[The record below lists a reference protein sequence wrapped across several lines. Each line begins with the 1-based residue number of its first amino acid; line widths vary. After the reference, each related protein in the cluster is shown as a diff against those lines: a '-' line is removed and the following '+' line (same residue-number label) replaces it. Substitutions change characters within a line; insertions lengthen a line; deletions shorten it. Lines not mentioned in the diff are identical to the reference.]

1 MEINQNSIYLSLVVP
16 FFNEERIIR
25 KTLDNALDFFHNT
38 GYQFEII
45 LIDDGSRDRSF
56 EIVRKYKD
64 LHNNMIVLKNEKNFG
79 KGYSVRRGMLQA
91 KGEYIFFLDA
101 DFPIFFNETD
111 KLLNF
116 LKQGCKIVISSRT
129 LPESKILIPQPFY
142 RRLAGRIFHFFSEFI
157 IPTKV
162 SDTQCGFKAFSK
174 YAAKEI
180 FSIQR
185 LSRFC
190 FDVEILHIAKKL
202 GYRIKEVPIVWA
214 HSKNNNKIAFFKNS
228 LLMLMDLIAIRIWDR
243 LGYYNRN

>member
-1 MEINQNSIYLSLVVP
+1 MENNQNSIYLSLVIP
-16 FFNEERIIR
+16 FFNEERRIR

-64 LHNNMIVLKNEKNFG
+64 LHNNMVVLKNEKNSG
-79 KGYSVRRGMLQA
+79 KGYTVKRGMLRAQ
-91 KGEYIFFLDA
+91 GEYIFFLDA
-101 DFPIFFNETD
+101 DFPIFFNEMD

-116 LKQGCKIVISSRT
+116 LKQGCKIVISSRA

-174 YAAKEI
+174 QAAKEI
-180 FSIQR
+180 FSLQR

-214 HSKNNNKIAFFKNS
+214 HSKSNNKIAFFKNG
-228 LLMLMDLIAIRIWDR
+228 LLMLMDLIVIRIWDR